1 MKAQRHKMLCVDN
14 KRSLPGR
21 PAHLALGA
29 VPVATLLKRCSL
41 HLTRVGVRKKSTRVH
56 YPVYLRIHVGRPVR
70 ALVRDVHT
78 LAIRFAT
85 PVPVPHV
92 RLWVPRKIVSVEGTR
107 LRNVARI
114 PITKKGGAVV
124 RFAAI
129 YCPAE
134 GILVQNRATRVFA
147 VLAMS
152 RWRHVAIVEM
162 CRPRC
167 CAVLE
172 MKKWRVKSYM
182 TILVKLKI
190 GKAVSV
196 AENSATVLLTAVF
209 TSARKA
215 VIRKIRNPH
224 IAQCHPTSCLTVLV
238 ERHR

>member
-1 MKAQRHKMLCVDN
+1 MLCVDN

-21 PAHLALGA
+21 STHLALGA
-29 VPVATLLKRCSL
+29 VPVATLLRRCFL
-41 HLTRVGVRKKSTRVH
+41 RLTRVGVRKKSIRVH

-85 PVPVPHV
+85 PVPVHHV
-92 RLWVPRKIVSVEGTR
+92 RLWAQRKIVSVEGTR
-107 LRNVARI
+107 LRSVARI
-114 PITKKGGAVV
+114 PTTKRGGAVV

-134 GILVQNRATRVFA
+134 SILVRDRATKVFA

-167 CAVLE
+167 CAVLK
-172 MKKWRVKSYM
+172 MKRWRARSYV
-182 TILVKLKI
+182 TILVKLKV
-190 GKAVSV
+190 GKAASV
-196 AENSATVLLTAVF
+196 VENSAAVLSTVAF
-209 TSARKA
+209 TSARKV

-224 IAQCHPTSCLTVLV
+224 IAQSHPTSYLTVLV
-238 ERHR
+238 ERRR